1 MTPKDI
7 TCYMQVYM
15 ASVPAELYVI
25 EADAIHNVL
34 HTPCHLRAGLLDIL
48 ANWIMLSATI
58 KSIVLI
64 PSFTECCRF
73 SLKISKET
81 WEKSY

>member
-7 TCYMQVYM
+7 TCYMQNYM

-48 ANWIMLSATI
+48 PNWIMLSATI
-58 KSIVLI
+58 KCIVLLS
-64 PSFTECCRF
+64 SFTECCR
-73 SLKISKET
+73 L
-81 WEKSY
+81 EKSY